1 MSASRSRFPAR
12 QMAIEA
18 RAVLASLVLALGAP
32 SALAEGAPLSAID
45 WLSDTVARPVIAPP
59 PSEPPAKPPGEVE
72 TITTVPLSDRN
83 LDAVGILPPSVS
95 GIDRRFWRAS
105 SVGGLAQLIQVENP
119 DPLPA
124 LRDLFQL
131 LMLAETDPPA
141 DADGAGAFLLTRVD
155 KLLAM
160 GALDAAAALVAAA
173 GAPTPDLFR
182 RDFDIALL
190 LGTED
195 AACADLRAAPGIAPT
210 FAARIFCL
218 ARGGDWQ
225 AAELTLRTAQA
236 LGQIPPPE
244 EAMLERFLAPELF
257 EDADPL
263 PVPERI
269 SPLVLRI
276 HEAIGEPVASTG
288 LPLAFAHGD
297 LTPATGWKARLEAG
311 ERLARAGAIAPGELF
326 EIYAER
332 KPAASGGVWARVAAV
347 QRFETDLATGNAA
360 ALASSLPRV
369 WAALSEVELEVAF
382 AEIYAPAL
390 TRAKLEGEAGQL
402 AFRIALLAPG
412 FEVAAIERTP
422 ADDTEAF
429 LIGLARGAAS
439 APPPPDG
446 LARAI
451 ALAFP
456 ASNVL
461 PALPAASEDLVKAGR
476 LGEAAL
482 MAIDRVTQGA
492 LGDRRGVTEGLILL
506 RRLGLEAPA
515 RKAALQLLLLERD
528 G

>member
-1 MSASRSRFPAR
+1 
-12 QMAIEA
+12 MATDHKTI
-18 RAVLASLVLALGAP
+18 LAAALLLIAAGQVQ
-32 SALAEGAPLSAID
+32 AEGTPLSAID

-59 PSEPPAKPPGEVE
+59 VAEPPTSPPGEIE
-72 TITTVPLSDRN
+72 AITTTPLADRN
-83 LDAVGILPPSVS
+83 LDAVGVLPPQVT
-95 GIDRRFWRAS
+95 GIDRRFWARS
-105 SVGGLAQLIQVENP
+105 SVATLGQMIQGDHPE
-119 DPLPA
+119 PLPA
-124 LRDLFQL
+124 LRDLMQI
-131 LMLAETDPPA
+131 LMLAEIDAPA
-141 DADGAGAFLLTRVD
+141 DADGTGTFLLARID
-155 KLLAM
+155 KLLER
-160 GALDAAAALVAAA
+160 GALDAAAALVDAA
-173 GAPTPDLFR
+173 GDPTPDLFR
-182 RDFDIALL
+182 RAFDIALL

-236 LGQIPPPE
+236 LGQITAAE
-244 EAMLERFLAPELF
+244 DALLERFLAPELF

-276 HEAIGEPVASTG
+276 HEAIGEPVSSTS

-297 LTPATGWKARLEAG
+297 LTPATGWKARLEAA
-311 ERLARAGAIAPGELF
+311 ERLARVGAITPGELL

-332 KPAASGGVWARVAAV
+332 TPAASGGVWTRVSAV

-369 WAALSEVELEVAF
+369 WAALSEMELEVPF
-382 AEIYAPAL
+382 AETYGAAL
-390 TRAKLEGEAGQL
+390 SRVPMEGEAGQL

-412 FEVAAIERTP
+412 YEVAAIGRTP
-422 ADDTEAF
+422 ETEMETF
-429 LIGLARGAAS
+429 LIGLARGAVT

-456 ASNVL
+456 ASGAIPPL
-461 PALPAASEDLVKAGR
+461 TGPAEPLVKAGR
-476 LGEAAL
+476 MGEAAL
-482 MAIDRVTQGA
+482 AAIDRVTHGA
-492 LGDRRGVTEGLILL
+492 MGDRRGVTDGLVVL
-506 RRLGLEAPA
+506 RHLGLEAPA
-515 RKAALQLLLLERD
+515 RKAALQLMLLERD